1 MSVRKNDQRPSSFGP
16 LDTSL
21 KLITHTF
28 NILSNEK
35 VFIPRY
41 QKFIDKIAAETAMIY
56 HKCRVAN
63 KLYMRA
69 ADPEELKANIRR
81 RLTLQREA
89 LELIEDLNS
98 DIMISQKLF
107 HLKASKVRYWT
118 ELTVEAERAIAAWHK
133 SDKTKY
139 GS

>member
-63 KLYMRA
+63 KIDMRTNLTTIMNINAESKHPEA
-69 ADPEELKANIRR
+69 AHPP
-81 RLTLQREA
+81 T
-89 LELIEDLNS
+89 
-98 DIMISQKLF
+98 
-107 HLKASKVRYWT
+107 
-118 ELTVEAERAIAAWHK
+118 
-133 SDKTKY
+133 
-139 GS
+139 